1 MSDTSFHAEEADL
14 RPPGVSFEVWEIVSE
29 SILEIR
35 EAHASVTET
44 ITESV
49 TVTETSG

>member
-1 MSDTSFHAEEADL
+1 MSDTFFHAEEADL